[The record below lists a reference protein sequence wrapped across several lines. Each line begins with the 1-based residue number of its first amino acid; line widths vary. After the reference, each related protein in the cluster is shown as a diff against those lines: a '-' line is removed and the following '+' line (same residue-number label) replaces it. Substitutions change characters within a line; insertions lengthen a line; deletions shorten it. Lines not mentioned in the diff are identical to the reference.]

1 MTDFSNLRAL
11 RGHTHLAS
19 KPTRFDLAS
28 KPTRFATD
36 RLASLAQS
44 KGSIDH
50 SVPEVL
56 FVCEQNAGRS
66 QMDAVLTNLL

>member
-1 MTDFSNLRAL
+1 VTDFSDLRAL
-11 RGHTHLAS
+11 RGLTH
-19 KPTRFDLAS
+19 LAS

-36 RLASLAQS
+36 RLASLVQT
-44 KGSIDH
+44 KGAIDH
-50 SVPEVL
+50 SVPDVL